1 MIFFTIWWQHC
12 ALNLHLSVLLC
23 CYVIKQDW
31 EQFSSYFCLV
41 EICQAIAIFNV
52 HAGKRFYKS
61 ILCSFSFLIFRLLAV
76 LLFVFML
83 ILLEM
88 HLGFLIIVFLK
99 NLLTMVKI
107 YQGEFFVHVS
117 DRRALQKSK
126 RLMTSLQFAIRS
138 LISKLLKSIKYP

>member
-1 MIFFTIWWQHC
+1 MCMLAKDSTK
-12 ALNLHLSVLLC
+12 V
-23 CYVIKQDW
+23 
-31 EQFSSYFCLV
+31 FCV
-41 EICQAIAIFNV
+41 
-52 HAGKRFYKS
+52 
-61 ILCSFSFLIFRLLAV
+61 SFSFLIFRLLAV

-99 NLLTMVKI
+99 NLLTMVEI